1 MNYRYFRSETG
12 TSGGWRRKEQF
23 CVKINYRHYRY
34 LTDTG
39 TTGGA

>member
-1 MNYRYFRSETG
+1 MNYRYFWSETG

-23 CVKINYRHYRY
+23 GVKINYRYY
-34 LTDTG
+34 WSLTG